1 MDSRIGRSSKVQ
13 EKQRKKQERAV
24 RLKQVYVVVL
34 CIVFFISAVYIVDMS
49 TRKMM
54 LSKDDKHA
62 IGLYGAGTD
71 VLRVDLAGEHYMLN
85 YKEAKEMTGS
95 LLKESEK
102 AIKNIVEKVKS
113 KVAD

>member
-1 MDSRIGRSSKVQ
+1 M
-13 EKQRKKQERAV
+13 
-24 RLKQVYVVVL
+24 
-34 CIVFFISAVYIVDMS
+34 SAVYIVDMS

-71 VLRVDLAGEHYMLN
+71 VLRIDLAGEHYMLN
-85 YKEAKEMTGS
+85 YKEAKEMTGN
-95 LLKESEK
+95 LLRESEE